1 VFDKSSIPPI
11 TPGTPRPSKAQTR
24 HSSGPGSCPCALLPR
39 PVPSPPYD
47 NLYQPPATSHQPP
60 APAQA
65 AARIRPGCYRSPC
78 SQSGGGRSAGAPR
91 RSLHGVPL
99 RSLLPDPCPGDACL
113 SRWNQIAQFLL
124 NERET
129 PMPKAVIITLYAI

>member
-1 VFDKSSIPPI
+1 MFDKSSIPPI

-24 HSSGPGSCPCALLPR
+24 HSSGPSSCPCALLPR

-47 NLYQPPATSHQPP
+47 NPLPATSHQPP

-99 RSLLPDPCPGDACL
+99 RTLLPDPCPGDACL